1 MKIPAGQ
8 VRSLVERPD
17 PRIRAYLL
25 FGPEAGETDALR
37 VRLCD
42 ALLAAAGEGGEL
54 VRLSG
59 DAVRRDPASLRDA
72 IGAVGLFGGRPVAL
86 VEGAGDG
93 AADGLRTALGAPAP
107 DDGPVVVVA
116 GDLKGG
122 SRLRKLFEGGK
133 DLAALGVYPQ
143 PPGRP
148 ELKAWAAEAGVTD
161 ISPDGMEALEATASG
176 LETPEI
182 RNLLTLLALYRLGTE
197 SPATAEEIA
206 ACAPIG
212 EGGELEAAVTAAAA
226 RRPGPALTA
235 LARAFAKGRGPGEAA
250 MQFGRWF
257 RMIHAAASANDGP
270 AAAVARLRP
279 PLYGPR
285 RDALLNAA
293 KAWPPEKAEAALGLV
308 LDAERSLRGVG
319 ARAPDRALVERLAV
333 RIATLR

>member
-25 FGPEAGETDALR
+25 FGPEIGETDALR

-42 ALLAAAGEGGEL
+42 ALLAAAGDGGEL
-54 VRLSG
+54 IRLAG
-59 DAVRRDPASLRDA
+59 DSVRRDPASLRDA
-72 IGAVGLFGGRPVAL
+72 VGSVGLFGGRPVAL

-93 AADGLRTALGAPAP
+93 ATDGLRAALDAPGP
-107 DDGPVVVVA
+107 EDGRVVVVA

-133 DLAALGVYPQ
+133 DLASLGVYPQ
-143 PPGRP
+143 PPARG
-148 ELKAWAAEAGVTD
+148 ELTAWAAEAGVPE
-161 ISPDGMEALEATASG
+161 ISADGMEALEATASG

-182 RNLLTLLALYRLGTE
+182 RNLLTLLALYRLGVD

-212 EGGELEAAVTAAAA
+212 EGGELDVAVTAAAS

-257 RMIHAAASANDGP
+257 RMIHAAASARDGP
-270 AAAVARLRP
+270 ATAVARMRP

-285 RDALLNAA
+285 RDALVSAA
-293 KAWPPEKAEAALGLV
+293 KAWPPEKAEAALSLI

-319 ARAPDRALVERLAV
+319 APAPARALVERLAV
-333 RIATLR
+333 RIATMR